1 MLWTPGQ
8 QLKSRPYLVENVL
21 GFGGFGVT
29 YKVRHLILDQYFVIK
44 TPNAHLQHDPDYDK
58 YLKQFIKE
66 GQRLAH
72 LSADPHPHIVRVS
85 DLFEEDGIHCLVM
98 DFIPGES
105 LFQLVQRQGAL
116 AEHQAVN
123 IISQIGDALTVVH
136 QAGLVHR
143 DATPL
148 NVMMRRPDKAV
159 LIDFGIAKGSI
170 LTTSTSIDKAGNQ
183 GFAPYEQIG
192 QGSREP
198 TVDVYSLAASLYYVV
213 TGTRP
218 TTSFERKLLNQKL
231 VPPQQL
237 ISQLSDRVNQTI
249 LYGMALEPGDR
260 PSSVREWLDLLEPQV
275 LTNLIP
281 INQNASAVK
290 PRSEVGVRFNRL
302 KELLEAENWKEADQ
316 ETRNIIIRVAKQEE
330 KGWLKS
336 ADIET
341 FPCAELQTLD
351 HLWLTYSDGRFGFSV
366 QEHIWQEMGGKVDL
380 ETESKL
386 GDCLGWRKEGSWL
399 SYSNLDF
406 SQEAPL
412 GHLPASPFLVW
423 WRVSVGVVILF
434 LSRTKACKI

>member
-1 MLWTPGQ
+1 M
-8 QLKSRPYLVENVL
+8 
-21 GFGGFGVT
+21 
-29 YKVRHLILDQYFVIK
+29 
-44 TPNAHLQHDPDYDK
+44 
-58 YLKQFIKE
+58 KQFIKE

-116 AEHQAVN
+116 AEYQAVN

-148 NVMMRRPDKAV
+148 NIMMRRADKAV
-159 LIDFGIAKGSI
+159 LIDFGIAKGSV

-183 GFAPYEQIG
+183 GFAPYEQMG

-218 TTSFERKLLNQKL
+218 TTSFERKLLNQPL
-231 VPPQQL
+231 VPPQKL
-237 ISQLSDRVNQTI
+237 IPSLSDRVNRAI
-249 LYGMALEPGDR
+249 IYGMALEPGDR
-260 PSSVREWLDLLEPQV
+260 PSSVKEWLDLLAPQV
-275 LTNLIP
+275 QANQIP
-281 INQNASAVK
+281 THQNVSNVK
-290 PRSEVGVRFNRL
+290 PLPEEGVHFSRL
-302 KELLEAENWKEADQ
+302 KELLIAQNWKEADQ
-316 ETRNIIIRVAKQEE
+316 ETKEIILRVAKQEE
-330 KGWLKS
+330 KGWLQS
-336 ADIET
+336 TDIEN
-341 FPCAELQTLD
+341 FPCTELQTLD
-351 HLWLTYSDGRFGFSV
+351 QLWLKYSDRRFGFSV
-366 QEHIWQEMGGKVDL
+366 QKRIWQEMGGKVDL
-380 ETESKL
+380 ETESRL
-386 GDCLGWRKEGSWL
+386 GDCLGWRQQESWL

-406 SQEAPL
+406 SKDAPL

-434 LSRTKACKI
+434 LSRTQACGL